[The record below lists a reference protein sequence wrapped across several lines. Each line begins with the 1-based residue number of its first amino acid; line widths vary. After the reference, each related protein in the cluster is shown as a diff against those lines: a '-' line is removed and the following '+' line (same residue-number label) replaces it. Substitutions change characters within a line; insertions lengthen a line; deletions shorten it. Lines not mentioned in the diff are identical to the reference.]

1 MLRIRLTKLDS
12 GQVPRGLASFH
23 FSRHGYI
30 WSLVLWPVG
39 EAVKSFMYNILTAVA
54 RGRVVRSVGRG
65 QFMLGIGNPDLA
77 HW

>member
-1 MLRIRLTKLDS
+1 M
-12 GQVPRGLASFH
+12 
-23 FSRHGYI
+23 
-30 WSLVLWPVG
+30 VLWPVG